1 MLELYTKTTWNFL
14 TEATFTS
21 AWIKDMKKLW
31 YWCHKITDASIWH
44 KPFDLIVQSKRQ
56 FFAVEVKKIENYKF
70 KINQLRENQLTSFIK
85 ITTLERERRTPD
97 NSCVIVIWSVEQ
109 KDFIIIPF
117 VEIAHL
123 SINDTIIIDFKSKTF
138 ICQ

>member
-1 MLELYTKTTWNFL
+1 
-14 TEATFTS
+14 
-21 AWIKDMKKLW
+21 
-31 YWCHKITDASIWH
+31 
-44 KPFDLIVQSKRQ
+44 LIVQSKRQ